1 MFCALI
7 IFFFFQAED
16 GIRDL
21 TVTGVQTCALPISDG
36 GETVRLV
43 ITVLRQTETVSLPGI
58 GVVRARVVEER
69 ETVGGELVEVSRNL
83 FAICDKTN
91 DVFYF
96 GEAVDIFNPVGTVT
110 HDGSWRRGARA
121 RDGAAPPRVIMP
133 RTLLLGSRYFQE
145 PAQGVALARA
155 EHGAAG
161 L

>member
-58 GVVRARVVEER
+58 GVVRARGVEER
-69 ETVGGELVEVSRNL
+69 EKVGGELVEVSRNL
-83 FAICDKTN
+83 FAICDKTH

-96 GEAVDIFNPVGTVT
+96 GEAVDIFNPDGTLT
-110 HDGSWRRGARA
+110 HEGSWRAGDAPVAGRA
-121 RDGAAPPRVIMP
+121 RPP
-133 RTLLLGSRYFQE
+133 
-145 PAQGVALARA
+145 
-155 EHGAAG
+155 
-161 L
+161 

>member
-36 GETVRLV
+36 GETGRLV
-43 ITVLRQTETVSLPGI
+43 IAVRRQTETVSLPGI

-69 ETVGGELVEVSRNL
+69 ETVGGELVEVSRSL

-91 DVFYF
+91 DVCYF
-96 GEAVDIFNPVGTVT
+96 GEAVHSFNPDGTVT
-110 HDGSWRRGARA
+110 HEGSWRAGQPA
-121 RDGAAPPRVIMP
+121 RDGAAQPGGIMP
-133 RTLLLGSRYFQE
+133 RALLFGSRYFPE
-145 PAQGVALARA
+145 RAEGVAMDRA
-155 EHGAAG
+155 EHLA
-161 L
+161 